1 MSTET
6 RTARAEMKYARMSAF
21 KIRDIARCLRG
32 LPAPEADAR
41 LRFAPQKSA
50 RLLVQTLRS
59 AVANAESQLSIPAE
73 KLVVHEV
80 QVGEGPTFHRFQ
92 PKARGSAGPI
102 RKRTSHIRITLKE
115 ASAEASQPKAKKET
129 KEKKPAK
136 AKAPA
141 KE

>member
-1 MSTET
+1 MDT
-6 RTARAEMKYARMSAF
+6 K
-21 KIRDIARCLRG
+21 
-32 LPAPEADAR
+32 
-41 LRFAPQKSA
+41 KS
-50 RLLVQTLRS
+50 LNVGQQVQ
-59 AVANAESQLSIPAE
+59 
-73 KLVVHEV
+73 VVHEV

-115 ASAEASQPKAKKET
+115 ASAEASQPKVKKET

>member
-1 MSTET
+1 MSSEN
-6 RTARAEMKYARMSAF
+6 RIARAEMKYARMSAF

-73 KLVVHEV
+73 RLIVHEV
-80 QVGEGPTFHRFQ
+80 MIGEGPTFHRFQ

-115 ASAEASQPKAKKET
+115 ASADAALEKEKKKKET
-129 KEKKPAK
+129 K
-136 AKAPA
+136 PA
-141 KE
+141 KEKASAKK

>member
-1 MSTET
+1 MSTAT

-32 LPAPEADAR
+32 LAAPEADAR

-80 QVGEGPTFHRFQ
+80 MVGEGPTFHRFQ

-115 ASAEASQPKAKKET
+115 ASAEAAQPKEK

-136 AKAPA
+136 AKA

>member
-1 MSTET
+1 MSTEI
-6 RTARAEMKYARMSAF
+6 RIARAEMKYARMSAF

-32 LPAPEADAR
+32 LSASEADAR

-80 QVGEGPTFHRFQ
+80 MVGEGPTFHRFQ

-115 ASAEASQPKAKKET
+115 AAGETSSSKEKKER
-129 KEKKPAK
+129 KPAK

>member
-21 KIRDIARCLRG
+21 NIRDIARCLRG

>member
-1 MSTET
+1 MSSET
-6 RTARAEMKYARMSAF
+6 RTTRAEMKYARMSAF
-21 KIRDIARCLRG
+21 KIRDLARCLRG

-41 LRFAPQKSA
+41 LRFSPQKSA

-59 AVANAESQLSIPAE
+59 AVANAESQLSVPAE

-115 ASAEASQPKAKKET
+115 ASAEARQPKQN
-129 KEKKPAK
+129 KPAQ
-136 AKAPA
+136 AKAA
-141 KE
+141 GKE

>member
-1 MSTET
+1 
-6 RTARAEMKYARMSAF
+6 MKYARMSAF
-21 KIRDIARCLRG
+21 KIRDIARTLRG
-32 LPAPEADAR
+32 LRAPEADAR
-41 LRFAPQKSA
+41 LRFATQKSA

-59 AVANAESQLSIPAE
+59 AVANAENNHSIPAE

-80 QVGEGPTFHRFQ
+80 MVGEGPTLHRFK

-115 ASAEASQPKAKKET
+115 APLEAAAPEKQEKKE
-129 KEKKPAK
+129 AR

-141 KE
+141 KK

>member
-1 MSTET
+1 MSTEI

-32 LPAPEADAR
+32 LRAPEADAR

-59 AVANAESQLSIPAE
+59 AVANAENKHSIPAE
-73 KLVVHEV
+73 NLVVHEIM
-80 QVGEGPTFHRFQ
+80 VGEGPTFHRFQ

-102 RKRTSHIRITLKE
+102 RKRTSHIRMTLQE
-115 ASAEASQPKAKKET
+115 APPEAAKAER
-129 KEKKPAK
+129 KEKKVARV
-136 AKAPA
+136 KAPA

>member
-32 LPAPEADAR
+32 LAAPEADAR

-80 QVGEGPTFHRFQ
+80 MVGEGPTFHRFQ

-115 ASAEASQPKAKKET
+115 ASA
-129 KEKKPAK
+129 
-136 AKAPA
+136 
-141 KE
+141 

>member
-1 MSTET
+1 MSSET
-6 RTARAEMKYARMSAF
+6 RTSRAEMKYARMSAF
-21 KIRDIARCLRG
+21 KIRDLARCLRG

-59 AVANAESQLSIPAE
+59 AVANAESQLSVPAE

-115 ASAEASQPKAKKET
+115 ASAGARQPKQN
-129 KEKKPAK
+129 KPAQ
-136 AKAPA
+136 AKAA
-141 KE
+141 GKE